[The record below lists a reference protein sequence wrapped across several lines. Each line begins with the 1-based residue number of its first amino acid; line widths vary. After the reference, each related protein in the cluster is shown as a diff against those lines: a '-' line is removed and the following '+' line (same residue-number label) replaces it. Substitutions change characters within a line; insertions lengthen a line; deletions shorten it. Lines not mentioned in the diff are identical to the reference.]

1 VPVAYGSP
9 DLLAVLSVVY
19 VCECGKQLSEH
30 GLHAGELPPHW
41 VSIGEDRYLCEHCV
55 PLAADAK
62 QRPTADR

>member
-41 VSIGEDRYLCEHCV
+41 VSTGEDRYLCEHCA

-62 QRPTADR
+62 QRPSSDR